1 MDLGALID
9 KTLAGLGYELVDL
22 ELSNRGRLMRV
33 FLDKAGG
40 VNVEDC
46 ALVSNQ
52 LTRLFAV
59 EGIDYDR
66 LEVSSPGLDRPL
78 KRLKD
83 FERFSGER
91 VQVKLRVPVDGR
103 RKFVGVIG
111 KVGQDGVELD
121 VEGETVGIVFSDIEK
136 ARLIPDI

>member
-1 MDLGALID
+1 VDLGALID

-40 VNVEDC
+40 VNVDDC

-121 VEGETVGIVFSDIEK
+121 VEGETVGIVFADIEK
-136 ARLIPDI
+136 ARLVPDI